1 MPVEFIYEP
10 WKAPLSI
17 QRMAGCVL
25 GLDYPRPIVNH
36 EAVSQRNKDMMEEL
50 KENFRKNNSI
60 REFFFGHSHSAH
72 GQTVREIKSVS
83 MKLAFSEVPGDF
95 PFGAMGEQ
103 LSKMNEL
110 IKNELRKKTSSVD
123 KGKVSNMRLILQE
136 IAKNI
141 DGLDGV
147 DDDEHPASVGSKALV
162 TSGKKVKTF
171 DKKHFF
177 DLFILSNCHIAGACR
192 EKKEKLKELLHTTY
206 VFIIIFASNIY
217 FYYVGCLSPASASAK
232 NLFL

>member
-10 WKAPLSI
+10 WKAPVSI
-17 QRMAGCVL
+17 QRMAGCVI
-25 GLDYPRPIVNH
+25 GVDYPWPIVNH
-36 EAVSQRNKDMMEEL
+36 EVVSKRNKEMMEEL

-83 MKLAFSEVPGDF
+83 MKLAFSEVPADF
-95 PFGAMGEQ
+95 PFGPMGEQ

-110 IKNELRKKTSSVD
+110 IKKELKKKTSSVD

-136 IAKNI
+136 ITKNI

-147 DDDEHPASVGSKALV
+147 DDEDHDACSKALANSV
-162 TSGKKVKTF
+162 KKSTVIKVK
-171 DKKHFF
+171 KNVKILLCLIYL
-177 DLFILSNCHIAGACR
+177 LFVFVMQAPV
-192 EKKEKLKELLHTTY
+192 EKRKRT
-206 VFIIIFASNIY
+206 NI
-217 FYYVGCLSPASASAK
+217 SQ
-232 NLFL
+232 